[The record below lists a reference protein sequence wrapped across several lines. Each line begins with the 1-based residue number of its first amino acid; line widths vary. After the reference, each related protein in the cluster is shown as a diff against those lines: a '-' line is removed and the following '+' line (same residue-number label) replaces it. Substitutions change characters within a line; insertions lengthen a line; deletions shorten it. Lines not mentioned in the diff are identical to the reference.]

1 MLKILIVDDNPVN
14 QKFAT
19 LSLHKEY
26 DIDTADHGLE
36 ALKKVQVKKYDLIL
50 MDLFMPVM
58 DGAEATMKIRQLDN
72 NLNQN
77 IPIVFYTTSDLE
89 SDRRRCL
96 QNGANDYLIKPLKAG
111 YLQKRIKSILKV

>member
-1 MLKILIVDDNPVN
+1 MKILVVDDNPIN

-19 LSLHKEY
+19 LSLRKDYE
-26 DIDTADHGLE
+26 IETADHGLE
-36 ALKKVQVKKYDLIL
+36 ALKKVQENKFDLIL

-58 DGAEATMKIRQLDN
+58 DGAEATMKIRQMDN
-72 NLNQN
+72 NYNQN

-96 QNGANDYLIKPLKAG
+96 KNGANEYLIKPLKASH
-111 YLQKRIKSILKV
+111 LQSRIKNILKIA

>member
-1 MLKILIVDDNPVN
+1 MKILVVDDNPVN

-19 LSLHKEY
+19 LSLHNQY
-26 DIDTADHGLE
+26 DIETADHGLE
-36 ALKKVQVKKYDLIL
+36 ALKKVQEKKYDLIL

-58 DGAEATMKIRQLDN
+58 DGAEATMRIRQMDN
-72 NLNQN
+72 NLNQH

-111 YLQKRIKSILKV
+111 YLQKRINNILKV